1 MGKTSGIKGSASV
14 SAMIFLVDHNLKG
27 HARILLGSI
36 TSQGWLDSIP
46 IRFVTFEEMGL
57 SIDSSDRVV
66 WRLAQE
72 NQMILLT
79 ANRSMK
85 DEDSLEQVMR
95 EESTLN
101 SLPVV
106 TIGNADRVLNDS
118 SYRERC
124 VDRLV
129 EIVIYIGNYM
139 GARRVFIP

>member
-1 MGKTSGIKGSASV
+1 
-14 SAMIFLVDHNLKG
+14 MIFLVDHNLKG

-36 TSQGWLDSIP
+36 ASQGWLDSVP
-46 IRFVTFEEMGL
+46 IRFVMFEEMGL
-57 SIDSSDRVV
+57 SIDSNDRVV

-85 DEDSLEQVMR
+85 DKDSLEQVMR
-95 EESTLN
+95 EENTPN
-101 SLPVV
+101 SLPVI

-129 EIVIYIGNYM
+129 EIVVYIGNYM